1 MSLKRND
8 TIVGSVGA
16 GVFLV
21 MMVAAFVGGA
31 DIVGTPP
38 PPDGDGWWI
47 DQVLTKG
54 TDTDSGELTVGTSR
68 TKELG
73 SQDMVIRT
81 VNATLTWSDETDP
94 PARRI
99 RRHENQPDAF
109 SIVIGSANRTVTGS
123 GSNPQGGEG
132 KIDIT
137 MTFTDEELLSMGGSQ
152 NISITVTMDSAGMWV
167 PNIGLGTIGLRDDG
181 NAYDLMIEYDHYLME
196 GITEEEQG

>member
-38 PPDGDGWWI
+38 PSDGDGWWV
-47 DQVLTKG
+47 DQILTMQ
-54 TDTDSGELTVGTSR
+54 DIDSGTLTVGTSR

-73 SQDMVIRT
+73 SLDMVIRT
-81 VNATLTWSDETDP
+81 VNATLTWSDETNP

-137 MTFTDEELLSMGGSQ
+137 MTFTDEELLSMEGSQ

-181 NAYDLMIEYDHYLME
+181 NAYDLMIEYDYYPVE
-196 GITEEEQG
+196 GILEEGQG